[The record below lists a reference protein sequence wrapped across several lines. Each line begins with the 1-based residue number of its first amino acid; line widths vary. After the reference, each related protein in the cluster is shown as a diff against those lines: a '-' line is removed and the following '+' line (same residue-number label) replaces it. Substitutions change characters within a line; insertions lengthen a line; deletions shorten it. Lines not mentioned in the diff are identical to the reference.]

1 MADLK
6 NNQTF
11 DTLSKVTNK
20 GEFMKNPQIVFLVII
35 VAVSLIFGGYLL
47 APSSNS
53 SNQSSSQDQAKAQV
67 YDPSL
72 INNPDSP
79 RIGKPEAKTQIVV
92 FSDFLCPYCK
102 SAHEVVKSVLDK
114 YGDDVSVV
122 QRNFIVHPESQILAQ
137 AAEAASLQGKYKEMN
152 DALFSKEVAQTEDAV
167 VALAKELKLDVDKFK
182 SDLNSD
188 KVKNQISKDNN
199 DAQSLNLSGTPSL
212 FLNNQP
218 VENFND
224 LEAQVKSLLG
234 K

>member
-1 MADLK
+1 
-6 NNQTF
+6 
-11 DTLSKVTNK
+11 
-20 GEFMKNPQIVFLVII
+20 MKNPQIVFLVVI
-35 VAVSLIFGGYLL
+35 VAVSLVFGGYLL
-47 APSSNS
+47 APSSGS
-53 SNQSSSQDQAKAQV
+53 SEKTSSQNQAQNQV

-79 RIGKPEAKTQIVV
+79 RFGKAEAKVQIVV

-102 SAHEVVKSVLDK
+102 NAHEIVKTVLDK

-122 QRNFIVHPESQILAQ
+122 QRNFIVHPQSQILAQ
-137 AAEAASLQGKYKEMN
+137 AAEAANLQGKYKEMD
-152 DALFSKEVAQTEDAV
+152 DALFSKEVAQSEDGV
-167 VALAKELKLDVDKFK
+167 VGVAKELKLDIDKFK
-182 SDLNSD
+182 LDLNSD
-188 KVKNQISKDNN
+188 KVKNQITKDNS

-224 LEAQVKSLLG
+224 LEAQVKTLLG